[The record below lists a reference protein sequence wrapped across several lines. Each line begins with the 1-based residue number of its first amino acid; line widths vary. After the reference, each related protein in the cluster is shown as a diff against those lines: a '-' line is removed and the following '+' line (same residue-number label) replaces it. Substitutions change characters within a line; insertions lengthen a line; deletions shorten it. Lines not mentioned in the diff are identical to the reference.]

1 MKRFFYIITAMFLG
15 MIFTQCKK
23 DKAEDLSLQFTQSH
37 VEIEEGGDFNLKKLL
52 NIEPKSSADK
62 IKLNW
67 STADAE
73 IAVIEG
79 NGWVV
84 GVAMGET
91 TVTVEANGKSAKI
104 KVAVTELSVTS
115 FSVPAT
121 FKDIAVNVPYALSGV
136 EIEPSGVNP
145 YRINWKSTSDKLSFN
160 YNSDERLWYLT
171 ATEAGEYSVG
181 AVIGELEEQKSV
193 CSVSVK
199 KITSLNLSQT
209 SIALLST
216 GSEKRTATLTYNIE
230 PEDAS
235 YKDVEW
241 SVTGDD
247 CIEFND
253 GEITAKDD
261 KEGTSVITLRH
272 KATANGDADIEEKCT
287 VTVTKSSPVEEFN
300 LSLSS
305 KSVKSGESFEI
316 SVKDVTPSTASTEYI
331 RWECDSPDD
340 VTLSAA
346 TGASCTVI
354 AKAKDDKTVKV
365 KAIAPNGYEKECTVT
380 ITTIPV
386 QSISFE
392 NGTDL
397 IVFAGKTYNLPKV
410 KVNPSNA
417 TKASDVEYAVSDAVI
432 RAVEGE
438 SSVAYTV
445 SNSVGSD
452 VKTCTV
458 TATCGGKSA
467 QFVMYAVPSN
477 YMSLITPES
486 AYSEYGT
493 FGISM
498 GGKTLKPAQL
508 IKSEYKNSPVASK
521 LMMCYVSTIGP
532 STKAVIETETY
543 SSGSEFSEYKY
554 DYNYNIASTTP
565 SVNKTNVVFKLVL
578 SDMNGEKLVSG
589 SLNTYFYNSVL
600 KYTYETVQKNSQGKI
615 VTVKGDI
622 SPGETLNLDIVRDGS
637 AQKIYTPAFTIYA
650 EYYTNKDK
658 TTTSTCR
665 AAESSRSDVPGVQD
679 ITRTIS
685 VYSSNATKSKTGTV
699 DFTVKFKK

>member
-1 MKRFFYIITAMFLG
+1 MKRFFYIVTAMFLG

-23 DKAEDLSLQFTQSH
+23 DKAEDLSLQFTQSR

-52 NIEPKSSADK
+52 NIEPKSAADK

-115 FSVPAT
+115 FSIPAT
-121 FKDIAVNVPYALSGV
+121 FKGIAVNVPYALSGV

-261 KEGTSVITLRH
+261 KEGTLVITLRH
-272 KATANGDADIEEKCT
+272 KATAKGDADIEEKCT
-287 VTVTKSSPVEEFN
+287 VTVTKSSPVEKFN

-316 SVKDVTPSTASTEYI
+316 SVKDVNPSTASTEYI

-340 VTLSAA
+340 VQLSA
-346 TGASCTVI
+346 TSGASCTVKAT
-354 AKAKDDKTVKV
+354 AKENKTVNV
-365 KAIAPNGYEKECTVT
+365 KAIAPNGFEKACAVT
-380 ITTIPV
+380 ISVIPV
-386 QSISFE
+386 GDVKFNNESELVAI
-392 NGTDL
+392 
-397 IVFAGKTYNLPKV
+397 AGKTYSLPKV
-410 KVNPSNA
+410 TVTPSNA
-417 TKASDVEYAVSDAVI
+417 THAGDVEYKVSDA
-432 RAVEGE
+432 
-438 SSVAYTV
+438 SVVVTV
-445 SNSVGSD
+445 NKENVSYEIPSGLSN
-452 VKTCTV
+452 VKTYTV

-467 QFVMYAVPSN
+467 EFVMYGVPSN
-477 YMSLITPES
+477 FMSLITPEN

-498 GGKTLKPAQL
+498 GGKALKPTQL

-521 LMMCYVSTIGP
+521 LMMRYVSTDGAAA
-532 STKAVIETETY
+532 KAVIETETY
-543 SSGSEFSEYKY
+543 SAGSEFSEFKY
-554 DYNYNIASTTP
+554 DYNYNIASATP
-565 SVNKTNVVFKLVL
+565 SVNRTNVVFKLVL
-578 SDMNGEKLVSG
+578 SDMKGEKLVSG
-589 SLNTYFYNSVL
+589 TLNTYFYNSVL

-622 SPGETLNLDIVRDGS
+622 SPSETLNLNIVRDGS

-658 TTTSTCR
+658 STTGTCR

-699 DFTVKFKK
+699 DFNVKYKK

>member
-1 MKRFFYIITAMFLG
+1 MKRFFYIFSAIFLG
-15 MIFTQCKK
+15 IMFSQCKK
-23 DKAEDLSLQFTQSH
+23 DKAEDLSLQFTQSR

-272 KATANGDADIEEKCT
+272 KATAKGDADIEEKCT

-340 VTLSAA
+340 VQLSA
-346 TGASCTVI
+346 TSGASCTVKAT
-354 AKAKDDKTVKV
+354 AKENKTVNV
-365 KAIAPNGYEKECTVT
+365 KAIAPNGFEKACAVT
-380 ITTIPV
+380 ISVIPV
-386 QSISFE
+386 
-392 NGTDL
+392 D
-397 IVFAGKTYNLPKV
+397 IVRFNNESELVAIAGKTYSLPKV
-410 KVNPSNA
+410 TVTPSNA
-417 TKASDVEYAVSDAVI
+417 TLAGDVEYKVSDA
-432 RAVEGE
+432 
-438 SSVAYTV
+438 SVVVTV
-445 SNSVGSD
+445 NKENVSYKIPSGLSNVMSY
-452 VKTCTV
+452 TV

-467 QFVMYAVPSN
+467 QFVMYGVPSN
-477 YMSLITPES
+477 FMSLITPES
-486 AYSEYGT
+486 AYSEFGT
-493 FGISM
+493 FGM
-498 GGKTLKPAQL
+498 GENVLKPTQL

-521 LMMCYVSTIGP
+521 LMLRYGSTGG
-532 STKAVIETETY
+532 TTVKAIIETETY
-543 SSGSEFSEYKY
+543 SAGSEFSEYKY
-554 DYNYNIASTTP
+554 DYNYNIASATP
-565 SVNKTNVVFKLVL
+565 SVNRTNVVFKLVL
-578 SDMNGEKLVSG
+578 GDMNGDKLVSG
-589 SLNTYFYNSVL
+589 SMNTYFYNSAV

-622 SPGETLNLDIVRDGS
+622 SPNETLNLSIVRDGS
-637 AQKIYTPAFTIYA
+637 AQKIYAPAFTIYA
-650 EYYTNKDK
+650 EYYTNSGKSETK
-658 TTTSTCR
+658 SFK
-665 AAESSRSDVPGVQD
+665 ASYSSRTDYYDVKEDVIRNMQ
-679 ITRTIS
+679 IF
-685 VYSSNATKSKTGTV
+685 SSNATKSKTGTV

>member
-15 MIFTQCKK
+15 MIFIQCKK
-23 DKAEDLSLQFTQSH
+23 DKAEDLSLQFTQSR

-52 NIEPKSSADK
+52 NIEPKSAADK

-145 YRINWKSTSDKLSFN
+145 YRINWKSTSDKLTFN

-181 AVIGELEEQKSV
+181 AVIGELDEQKSV
-193 CSVSVK
+193 CSVFVK

-253 GEITAKDD
+253 GDIRSKDGV
-261 KEGTSVITLRH
+261 EGTAVITVRH
-272 KATANGDADIEEKCT
+272 KAAAAGDVDVEAKCT
-287 VTVTKSSPVEEFN
+287 VTVTKSAPVESF
-300 LSLSS
+300 SLSVQS
-305 KSVKSGESFEI
+305 KTLKSGENFTL
-316 SVKDVTPSTASTEYI
+316 SVKDLSPATASAEYI
-331 RWECDSPDD
+331 RWECDFPDD

-346 TGASCTVI
+346 TGASCTVT

-386 QSISFE
+386 QSISFN

-397 IVFAGKTYNLPKV
+397 IAFAGKTYNLPKV
-410 KVNPSNA
+410 TVTPSNA
-417 TKASDVEYAVSDAVI
+417 TKASDVEYTVSDAVI

-486 AYSEYGT
+486 AYSEFGT
-493 FGISM
+493 FGM
-498 GGKTLKPAQL
+498 GEKTLKPTQL
-508 IKSEYKNSPVASK
+508 VKSDYKNSPVASK
-521 LMMCYVSTIGP
+521 LKLRYGSTSGTA
-532 STKAVIETETY
+532 TKAIIETETY
-543 SSGSEFSEYKY
+543 SAEAEFSVYKY
-554 DYNYNIASTTP
+554 DYNYNIASSTP
-565 SVNKTNVVFKLVL
+565 SVNKTNVTFKLVL
-578 SDMNGEKLVSG
+578 SDMNDNKLVSG
-589 SLNTYFYNSVL
+589 SMNTYFYNSVV
-600 KYTYETVQKNSQGKI
+600 KYTYETVQKKDNKI
-615 VTVKGDI
+615 VKVSGDI
-622 SPGETLNLDIVRDGS
+622 SPNETLNLNIVRDGS

-650 EYYTNKDK
+650 EYYTNRDK
-658 TTTSTCR
+658 STTGTCR

-685 VYSSNATKSKTGTV
+685 VFSSNATKSKTGTV

>member
-1 MKRFFYIITAMFLG
+1 MKRFFYIVTAMFLG

-23 DKAEDLSLQFTQSH
+23 DKAEDLSLQFTQSR

-52 NIEPKSSADK
+52 NIEPKSAADK

-121 FKDIAVNVPYALSGV
+121 FKGIAVNVPYALSGV

-272 KATANGDADIEEKCT
+272 KATAKGDADIEEKCT
-287 VTVTKSSPVEEFN
+287 VTVTKSSPVETFN

-486 AYSEYGT
+486 AYSEFGT
-493 FGISM
+493 FGM
-498 GGKTLKPAQL
+498 GEKTLKPTQL
-508 IKSEYKNSPVASK
+508 VKSDYKNSPVASK
-521 LMMCYVSTIGP
+521 LKLRYGSTSGTA
-532 STKAVIETETY
+532 TKAIIETETY
-543 SSGSEFSEYKY
+543 SAGSEFSEYKY
-554 DYNYNIASTTP
+554 DYNYNIVSST
-565 SVNKTNVVFKLVL
+565 SSFNRTNVVFKLVL
-578 SDMNGEKLVSG
+578 GDMNGDKLESVSM
-589 SLNTYFYNSVL
+589 NTYFYNSVV

-622 SPGETLNLDIVRDGS
+622 SPNETLNLNIVRDGS
-637 AQKIYTPAFTIYA
+637 AEKIYAPAFTIYA
-650 EYYTNKDK
+650 EYYTNSGKSETK
-658 TTTSTCR
+658 SFK
-665 AAESSRSDVPGVQD
+665 ASYSSRSDYYDVKEDVIRNMQ
-679 ITRTIS
+679 IF
-685 VYSSNATKSKTGTV
+685 SSNATKSKTGTV
-699 DFTVKFKK
+699 DFIVKFKK

>member
-23 DKAEDLSLQFTQSH
+23 DKAEDLSLQFTQSR

-52 NIEPKSSADK
+52 NIEPKSAADK

-121 FKDIAVNVPYALSGV
+121 FKGIAVNVPYALSGV

-272 KATANGDADIEEKCT
+272 KATAKGDADIEEKCT
-287 VTVTKSSPVEEFN
+287 VTVTKSSPVETFN

-346 TGASCTVI
+346 TGASCTVT

-386 QSISFE
+386 QSISFN

-397 IVFAGKTYNLPKV
+397 IAFAGKTYNLPKV
-410 KVNPSNA
+410 TVTPSNA

-486 AYSEYGT
+486 AYSESGT
-493 FGISM
+493 FGM
-498 GGKTLKPAQL
+498 GEKTLKPTQL
-508 IKSEYKNSPVASK
+508 VKSDYKNSPVASK
-521 LMMCYVSTIGP
+521 LKLRYGSTSGTA
-532 STKAVIETETY
+532 TKAIIETETY
-543 SSGSEFSEYKY
+543 SAGSEFSEYKY
-554 DYNYNIASTTP
+554 DYNYNIVSST
-565 SVNKTNVVFKLVL
+565 SSFNRTNVVFKLVL
-578 SDMNGEKLVSG
+578 GDMNGDKLESVSM
-589 SLNTYFYNSVL
+589 NTYFYNSVV

-622 SPGETLNLDIVRDGS
+622 SPNETLNLNIVRDGS
-637 AQKIYTPAFTIYA
+637 AEKIYAPAFTIYA
-650 EYYTNKDK
+650 EYYTNSGKSETK
-658 TTTSTCR
+658 SFK
-665 AAESSRSDVPGVQD
+665 ASYSSRSDYYDVKEDVIRNMQ
-679 ITRTIS
+679 IF
-685 VYSSNATKSKTGTV
+685 SSNATKSKTGTV

>member
-23 DKAEDLSLQFTQSH
+23 DKAEDLSLQFTQSR

-272 KATANGDADIEEKCT
+272 KATAKGDADIEEKCT
-287 VTVTKSSPVEEFN
+287 VTVTKSSPVETFN

-340 VTLSAA
+340 VQLSA
-346 TGASCTVI
+346 TSGASCTVKAT
-354 AKAKDDKTVKV
+354 AKENKTVNV
-365 KAIAPNGYEKECTVT
+365 KAIAPSGFEKACAVT
-380 ITTIPV
+380 ISVIPV
-386 QSISFE
+386 
-392 NGTDL
+392 D
-397 IVFAGKTYNLPKV
+397 IVRFNNESELVAIAGKTYSLPKV
-410 KVNPSNA
+410 TVTPSNA
-417 TKASDVEYAVSDAVI
+417 TLAGDVEYKVSDA
-432 RAVEGE
+432 
-438 SSVAYTV
+438 SVVVTV
-445 SNSVGSD
+445 NKENVSYEIPSGLSN
-452 VKTCTV
+452 VKTYTV

-486 AYSEYGT
+486 AYSEFGT
-493 FGISM
+493 FGM
-498 GGKTLKPAQL
+498 GENVLKPTQL

-521 LMMCYVSTIGP
+521 LMLRYGSTGG
-532 STKAVIETETY
+532 TTVKAIIETETY
-543 SSGSEFSEYKY
+543 SAGSEFSEYKY
-554 DYNYNIASTTP
+554 DYNYNIASATP
-565 SVNKTNVVFKLVL
+565 SVNRTNVVFKLVL
-578 SDMNGEKLVSG
+578 GDMNGDKLVSG
-589 SLNTYFYNSVL
+589 SMNTYFYNSAV
-600 KYTYETVQKNSQGKI
+600 KYTYETVQKKDNKI
-615 VTVKGDI
+615 VKVSGDI
-622 SPGETLNLDIVRDGS
+622 SPNETLNLNIVKDGS
-637 AQKIYTPAFTIYA
+637 AQKIYAPAVTIYA
-650 EYYTNKDK
+650 KYYTNSGKSETKSFNASYSARTDY
-658 TTTSTCR
+658 SNVY
-665 AAESSRSDVPGVQD
+665 EDVISNMQIFSSD
-679 ITRTIS
+679 
-685 VYSSNATKSKTGTV
+685 ATKSKTGTV